1 MSVMLQN
8 SVGGSGR
15 SGAAPVPGN
24 LPKLDGGASN
34 EAGESDFASVLKDV
48 PFAKKQATNADASKK
63 RARVAGDGDAVAS
76 ARKGSVEK
84 AENFDEK
91 QQKQSIDDHS
101 SKDAKEKKKPVGKS
115 TERHDVDDVSVAVA
129 NVVTAT
135 VAQAEGNPDT
145 KPAVNGIAAT
155 SAPQA
160 TSNKVEARS
169 AAETAVDAYVGS
181 NGGEAAQ
188 DTPSADIAGPSTTD
202 SAGEPSRDPAA
213 AEARPKVAEAAP
225 KSEGPPAV
233 SEQDQT
239 PVGETE
245 ATELL
250 SLIKER
256 NPALSRAKVEE
267 TAQRERGGTPDA
279 AAAAKAQAAVKAGD
293 RVGSDQRSVA
303 VPQGNM
309 FGVQVAAERAP
320 AHAAVVTR
328 IKFALE
334 GDGRGKAEPDAAK
347 ASSLTQ
353 LDPLSKAVSKDQNGE
368 AAPDVKVTV
377 SVADAQEKGDGS
389 ALKAEGVRPIV
400 TPGPAVGV
408 SQPSTPLTTP
418 PVTGFGLAG
427 ALSQQV
433 VDLGVSG
440 QWIEDIAHQIA
451 SIGANPGHGSF
462 KIASANLGAV
472 QVDITPGAF
481 GSDILMTADSD
492 AAQSV
497 LARESDR
504 LVHDARLA
512 SVRIGDVRVE
522 RGIVAPDA
530 ARGDMN
536 GNGHNGGHTP
546 SGHQSALAQN
556 GQQNGGQRGQADP
569 STASGQGQGQNSPKT
584 PFTKSVLD
592 HAALGHGEAG
602 RTRSDTARYA

>member
-34 EAGESDFASVLKDV
+34 EAEGSDFASVLKDV
-48 PFAKKQATNADASKK
+48 PFARKQAANADASKK
-63 RARVAGDGDAVAS
+63 RAKAAGDGDAVAP
-76 ARKGSVEK
+76 ARKGPVEK
-84 AENFDEK
+84 AVNVDEI
-91 QQKQSIDDHS
+91 QQKQTIDGHS
-101 SKDAKEKKKPVGKS
+101 SKEIKEKKKPAGKPA
-115 TERHDVDDVSVAVA
+115 ERHDVDDVSVAVA
-129 NVVTAT
+129 NVVA
-135 VAQAEGNPDT
+135 VAAVPAAGNPDA
-145 KPAVNGIAAT
+145 KPAVDGIAAT
-155 SAPQA
+155 SASQA
-160 TSNKVEARS
+160 TSGKVEARS
-169 AAETAVDAYVGS
+169 AAETAAGGNVGS
-181 NGGEAAQ
+181 NGDEAAQ
-188 DTPSADIAGPSTTD
+188 DAPNADIVAKPATDAG
-202 SAGEPSRDPAA
+202 GEPSRDPAV
-213 AEARPKVAEAAP
+213 AEARPKVAKAAS
-225 KSEGPPAV
+225 KSDGSAAV
-233 SEQDQT
+233 PEQDHA

-256 NPALSRAKVEE
+256 SPAPSRAKVEE
-267 TAQRERGGTPDA
+267 TAQRERGGTPDS
-279 AAAAKAQAAVKAGD
+279 AAAAKAGD
-293 RVGSDQRSVA
+293 RAVSDQRLAA

-309 FGVQVAAERAP
+309 FGVQIAAERAP

-328 IKFALE
+328 IKFAVE
-334 GDGRGKAEPDAAK
+334 GDGRGKDEPAAIK
-347 ASSLTQ
+347 AFSLTQ
-353 LDPLSKAVSKDQNGE
+353 PEPMAKALSDDQNTE
-368 AAPDVKVTV
+368 PMPDLKMTV
-377 SVADAQEKGDGS
+377 SVADAQGDKGDAS
-389 ALKAEGVRPIV
+389 APKADGIRPVIA
-400 TPGPAVGV
+400 PGTAVGV

-440 QWIEDIAHQIA
+440 QWIEDIAQQIA
-451 SIGANPGHGSF
+451 SIGANPGHGRF

-472 QVDITPGAF
+472 QVEITPGAF

-546 SGHQSALAQN
+546 SGHQSGLAQN

-592 HAALGHGEAG
+592 HAALGHGEAR